1 MNKWITT
8 GLIVISTSSLA
19 FTDKAQV
26 LNVEEVLKTR
36 VYQTPYEECW
46 TEEVPVYSQQTNDSY
61 TDEIFGGILGG
72 VIGNQL
78 GDGRGNKA
86 MTVAGTLLGASIAND
101 SKSASGNKVVSY
113 KQIQRCETRYKQERR
128 ESVDYYI
135 VKAEYNDKE
144 FTFKSN
150 ARPGATVSVSISPIS
165 RSLR

>member
-8 GLIVISTSSLA
+8 GLILLSTSSLA

-26 LNVEEVLKTR
+26 LDIEEVYKTKI
-36 VYQTPYEECW
+36 YQTPYKECW
-46 TEEVPVYSQQTNDSY
+46 YEDVPVYSQQADNSY

-101 SKSASGNKVVSY
+101 SKSSSGDKVVSY
-113 KQIQRCETRYKQERR
+113 KQVQRCETRYKQEHK
-128 ESVDYYI
+128 EFIDYYVI
-135 VKAEYNDKE
+135 KAKYNGKE

-150 ARPGATVSVSISPIS
+150 TGPGSTIDVNISPIN
-165 RSLR
+165 RSL